1 MIHSSLL
8 RTAAVATSFMLGCS
22 LANAQAGAA
31 PAGVAQKVVPAQ
43 SEIGFTSKQMGV
55 PVDGKFRKWDAQ
67 IAFDPKKPETGKIS
81 FTIDTGSA
89 GFGSP
94 ETDAEVPKPAW
105 FNVAKFPQAS
115 FQSSSLKAVG
125 PARYEVAGKLTIKGS
140 SKDVVVPVALAQA
153 GGVTTATG
161 AFTIKRL
168 DFKIGDGEW
177 ADTSMVANDVQVKFK
192 LAVTG
197 VAPL

>member
-1 MIHSSLL
+1 MTHASLRSLSSVL
-8 RTAAVATSFMLGCS
+8 V
-22 LANAQAGAA
+22 AA
-31 PAGVAQKVVPAQ
+31 PLLLSSPFVFAQQKVVPAQ

-55 PVDGKFRKWDAQ
+55 PVDGKFRKWDAA
-67 IAFDPKKPETGKIS
+67 INFDPKKPEAGSVS

-94 ETDAEVPKPAW
+94 ETDAEVPKAVW
-105 FNVAKFPQAS
+105 FNVAKFPQAT
-115 FQSSSLKAVG
+115 FQSSSLKALG
-125 PARYEVAGKLTIKGS
+125 GGKFEVAGKLTIKGS
-140 SKDVVVPVALAQA
+140 VKDVVVPVTLAQGT

-168 DFKIGDGEW
+168 DFKIGEGEW

-197 VAPL
+197 VGPL

>member
-1 MIHSSLL
+1 MSTFSTRRLAPF
-8 RTAAVATSFMLGCS
+8 AALS
-22 LANAQAGAA
+22 LAASLAAAQG
-31 PAGVAQKVVPAQ
+31 PQQIVPAQ

-67 IAFDPKKPETGKIS
+67 MSFDPKKLDAS
-81 FTIDTGSA
+81 RVAFTIDTGSA
-89 GFGSP
+89 SFGSP
-94 ETDAEVPKPAW
+94 ETDAEVPKAAW

-115 FQSSSLKAVG
+115 FQSSAIKAVG
-125 PARYEVAGKLTIKGS
+125 ANRYEVAGKLNIKGS
-140 SKDVVVPVALAQA
+140 VRDVVVPVALAQA
-153 GGVTTATG
+153 GNVTTATG

-168 DFKIGDGEW
+168 DFKIGEGEW

-197 VAPL
+197 IAPL

>member
-1 MIHSSLL
+1 MNHVLRATGLATVLL
-8 RTAAVATSFMLGCS
+8 LATTLATA
-22 LANAQAGAA
+22 Q
-31 PAGVAQKVVPAQ
+31 QKIVVAQ

-67 IAFDPKKPETGKIS
+67 LAFDPKKPEAGQVS

-94 ETDAEVPKPAW
+94 ETDAEVPKAPW
-105 FNVAKFPQAS
+105 FNVAKFPQAT
-115 FQSSSLKAVG
+115 FQSTSMKALG
-125 PARYEVAGKLTIKGS
+125 GGKFEVAGKLTIKGS
-140 SKDVVVPVALAQA
+140 VKDVVVPVALAQS

-161 AFTIKRL
+161 SFAIKRL
-168 DFKIGDGEW
+168 DFKIGEGEW

-197 VAPL
+197 MAPL

>member
-1 MIHSSLL
+1 MSALTRSAALAATLLLGSSL
-8 RTAAVATSFMLGCS
+8 A
-22 LANAQAGAA
+22 LAQ
-31 PAGVAQKVVPAQ
+31 AQKVVPAQ

-55 PVDGKFRKWDAQ
+55 PVDGKFRKWDAT
-67 IAFDPKKPETGKIS
+67 ISFDPKKPEASNVS

-105 FNVAKFPQAS
+105 FNVAKFPQAT
-115 FQSSSLKAVG
+115 FQSSGMKALG
-125 PARYEVAGKLTIKGS
+125 GGKFEVAGKLTIKGS
-140 SKDVVVPVALAQA
+140 VKDVVVPVALAQGT
-153 GGVTTATG
+153 GGVTFATG

-168 DFKIGDGEW
+168 DFKIGEGEW
-177 ADTSMVANDVQVKFK
+177 ADTSMVANDVQVRFK